1 MMIYVKMMMPYDVY
15 PIIVVAAFAVDC
27 FFLEHMMQLSDLLL
41 HHYDEHAVAV
51 AVAVAAET
59 HGKYHFLHCFGNY
72 FLHCCHFP

>member
-27 FFLEHMMQLSDLLL
+27 FFLEHMMQLSDLVL
-41 HHYDEHAVAV
+41 HHYDEP

-72 FLHCCHFP
+72 FLRCCHFP